1 MDESETYVNMRLT
14 RTDAQARS
22 RAEPDVSYV
31 ELNVTALSA
40 PRDRGD
46 GGGLSSSYAAV
57 NFPNDEPVIDEDE
70 APPIAAGPSK
80 LPTNAQAAAHEQQ
93 PKVKI
98 GNVPFRQIC
107 LLCLVIGVFLVI
119 VAGLSIHETQRAID
133 RMAKSETYM
142 KKQFVKS
149 DSLSP
154 SGAAQERKSKVKI
167 GNRRYRLICLLCLVT
182 SALIGIVV
190 GLSIHGIHN
199 NFRHQFTE
207 METKYRSVNET
218 KAQICEL
225 LTSRREQT
233 CSKNCVTN
241 TDRRYYV
248 SKFTTSFYRARKEC
262 SNRNFSLVEVNS
274 RDEVSFVFD
283 SLVRWNV
290 TYWVG
295 KCANGD
301 DATGLLYN
309 VSSGRCSCSACTSS
323 GGSDYC
329 LHDKHHFICVKSAPC
344 WPEIP
349 ANIQLLCQ
357 QPEEPT

>member
-1 MDESETYVNMRLT
+1 MCY
-14 RTDAQARS
+14 RTVRRHISSVCDPGTVQWAS
-22 RAEPDVSYV
+22 SDNGCFPS
-31 ELNVTALSA
+31 
-40 PRDRGD
+40 
-46 GGGLSSSYAAV
+46 LSS
-57 NFPNDEPVIDEDE
+57 
-70 APPIAAGPSK
+70 
-80 LPTNAQAAAHEQQ
+80 
-93 PKVKI
+93 
-98 GNVPFRQIC
+98 
-107 LLCLVIGVFLVI
+107 
-119 VAGLSIHETQRAID
+119 ETQRASD

-142 KKQFVKS
+142 KKQFVKP

-154 SGAAQERKSKVKI
+154 SGAKPDVSYVELHFKSLSAPQVRTNGDGLISTYSELNFRRDDPLIDEEDNAHITSGPGGMPTTAQTAAQERKSKVKI

-182 SALIGIVV
+182 SALIVIVV
-190 GLSIHGIHN
+190 GLSIHRIHN

-207 METKYRSVNET
+207 LEAKYRSVNET

-309 VSSGRCSCSACTSS
+309 VSSGRCSCRACTSS

-344 WPEIP
+344 WPDIP
-349 ANIQLLCQ
+349 EKIQLLCQ
-357 QPEEPT
+357 QPVEPT